1 MHKRW
6 LMICLA
12 FSVAVNI
19 AAISTLAY
27 FWFSG
32 PQHRDMPDFRKWRSD
47 KTRPWLD
54 DKKDEIDKDRI
65 RKFFESNKGI
75 WEKQKEK
82 RLELIKVMQQAEPDT
97 MRVMQII
104 DDLGAQQIILEKNV
118 ARNMLQDSVSR
129 AHFIKMFEFRL
140 EPRRFR
146 SDFWDRDG
154 RRHKR
159 ENKNKN

>member
-12 FSVAVNI
+12 FSVAINI

-32 PQHRDMPDFRKWRSD
+32 PPHRDMPDFRKWRSD
-47 KTRPWLD
+47 KSRSWFD
-54 DKKDEIDKDRI
+54 DKDEIDKDRI

-118 ARNMLQDSVSR
+118 ARHMLQDSVSR
-129 AHFIKMFEFRL
+129 AHFIKMLEFRL

-146 SDFWDRDG
+146 GDFRG
-154 RRHKR
+154 REGRGNRR
-159 ENKNKN
+159 EGKTKN